1 MSGLPPPGILWLLAN
16 LTSYP
21 SEGCD
26 GNSLALFNRCFPPS
40 KRCSEATK
48 CRQGGICWL
57 LSSPFSTCRPPAFPD
72 LHQNPRYLVK
82 MTSFAQFLRRCLSVP
97 LERESG
103 RWDDKAQGSSERPWQ
118 EVSAPCPFLV
128 PGTLRLWTQ
137 GSRPRPLGSAVT
149 VPSLSLPPYP
159 SSRHRT
165 WLCSHPPS

>member
-1 MSGLPPPGILWLLAN
+1 MSGLAPPGSLCLLAK

-48 CRQGGICWL
+48 RRQGGICWL

-72 LHQNPRYLVK
+72 LQQNPRYLVK

-103 RWDDKAQGSSERPWQ
+103 RWDDEARGSSERPWQ

-128 PGTLRLWTQ
+128 PGTSRLWTQ
-137 GSRPRPLGSAVT
+137 GSRPRPLRSAVT
-149 VPSLSLPPYP
+149 VPSLSLPPCP

-165 WLCSHPPS
+165 WLRSRPP